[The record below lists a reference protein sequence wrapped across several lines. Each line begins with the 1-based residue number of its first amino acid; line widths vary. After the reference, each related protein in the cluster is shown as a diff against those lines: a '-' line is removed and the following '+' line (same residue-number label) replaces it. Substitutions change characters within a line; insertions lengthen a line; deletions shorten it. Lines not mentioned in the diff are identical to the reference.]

1 MAEVLKYDVQE
12 QIESCLKSS
21 KIRFNLLDTDNI
33 GCVYEVFVSSLPCYI
48 QVEYDLETEEDDCV
62 IIQFFAK
69 VGDGENYL
77 YHEIWD
83 STNNSTSIED
93 EIYELVEANKKF
105 NKVLSKINKNLESIK
120 EICQDHGLEYED
132 FIQVKYNFE

>member
-1 MAEVLKYDVQE
+1 MTKCITKNNVQE

-69 VGDGENYL
+69 VGDGEIYL
-77 YHEIWD
+77 YDETWD
-83 STNNSTSIED
+83 STNNSTSIEE
-93 EIYELVEANKKF
+93 EIYELIEVNKKF
-105 NKVLSKINKNLESIK
+105 NKALSKIDKHVDNIK
-120 EICQDHGLEYED
+120 EICKEYELDYED
-132 FIQVKYNFE
+132 FIGIKYKF

>member
-21 KIRFNLLDTDNI
+21 KTRFNLLDTDNI

-69 VGDGENYL
+69 VGDGDNYL

-105 NKVLSKINKNLESIK
+105 NKVLNKINKNLESIK